1 MSDDVSTT
9 TAFSGLS
16 LEGRVALVT
25 GGSRGIGR
33 SIAELLAERGA
44 AVAVN
49 FASREDAATEVC
61 EAITARGGRA
71 IAVGFDVSDADAVEA
86 GVRRVTH
93 ELGGLHVLVNNAGVS
108 IDALLLRAK
117 EEDFD
122 RIVAINQ
129 KGAFLCSKAAARPL
143 LKAKQAGRIINVSS
157 VVGEQGNA
165 GQSMYAASK
174 AGLIGLTKSL
184 ARELAGRGVTV
195 NAVSPGF
202 IETDMTDAA
211 LKGDARDALTAQI
224 PLRRIGAPRE
234 VAEAVA
240 FLAAPAAGYITGHV
254 LRVNGG
260 LLI

>member
-1 MSDDVSTT
+1 MSDGLDITT
-9 TAFSGLS
+9 PLGALS
-16 LEGRVALVT
+16 LAGRVALVT

-33 SIAELLAERGA
+33 AIAELLAERGA

-49 FASREDAATEVC
+49 YANREDAAREVC
-61 EAITARGGRA
+61 EAIAARGGRA
-71 IAVGFDVSDADAVEA
+71 ISVGFDVSDAAAVDA
-86 GVRRVTH
+86 GVKRVV
-93 ELGGLHVLVNNAGVS
+93 EEFGQLDILVNNAGVS
-108 IDALLLRAK
+108 IDSLLMRAK

-122 RIVAINQ
+122 RIIAINQ
-129 KGAFLCSKAAARPL
+129 KGAFLCSKAAARAL
-143 LKAKQAGRIINVSS
+143 LKAREAGRIVNVSS

-165 GQSMYAASK
+165 GQSMYAATK
-174 AGLIGLTKSL
+174 AAVIGLTKSL
-184 ARELAGRGVTV
+184 ARELASRGVTV
-195 NAVSPGF
+195 NAVTPGF

-211 LKGDARDALTAQI
+211 LQGDAREALTQQI

-254 LRVNGG
+254 VRVNGG

>member
-1 MSDDVSTT
+1 VSDGLDNTT
-9 TAFSGLS
+9 PLGALS
-16 LEGRVALVT
+16 LAGRVALVT

-33 SIAELLAERGA
+33 AIAELLAERGA

-49 FASREDAATEVC
+49 YANREDAAREVC
-61 EAITARGGRA
+61 EAIAARGGRA
-71 IAVGFDVSDADAVEA
+71 ISVGFDVSDAAAVDA
-86 GVRRVTH
+86 GVKRVV
-93 ELGGLHVLVNNAGVS
+93 EEFGQLDILVNNAGVS
-108 IDALLLRAK
+108 IDSLLMRAK

-122 RIVAINQ
+122 RIIAINQ
-129 KGAFLCSKAAARPL
+129 KGAFLCSKAAARAL
-143 LKAKQAGRIINVSS
+143 LKAREAGRIVNVSS

-165 GQSMYAASK
+165 GQSMYAATK
-174 AGLIGLTKSL
+174 AAVIGLTKSL
-184 ARELAGRGVTV
+184 ARELASRGVTV
-195 NAVSPGF
+195 NAVTPGF

-211 LKGDARDALTAQI
+211 LQGDAREALTQQI

-254 LRVNGG
+254 VRVNGG